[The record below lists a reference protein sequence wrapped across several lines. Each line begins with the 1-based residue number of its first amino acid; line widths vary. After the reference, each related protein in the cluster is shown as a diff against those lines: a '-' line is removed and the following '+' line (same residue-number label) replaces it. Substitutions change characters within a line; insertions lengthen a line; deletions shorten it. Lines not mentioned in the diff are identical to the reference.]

1 MEGEEGCTTMSI
13 YSIPL
18 KCTLKTAY
26 GGKFCVMRVLPQ
38 FKKFD
43 NKSAPPLLSDHRSS
57 SDSSSCKPGGRLRDG
72 PDAAW
77 GILASRKPAWD
88 TCALE

>member
-1 MEGEEGCTTMSI
+1 MSI
-13 YSIPL
+13 YS
-18 KCTLKTAY
+18 TTEAY
-26 GGKFCVMRVLPQ
+26 AENCIWCKFYVMRVLPQ

-57 SDSSSCKPGGRLRDG
+57 SDSSSCKPGGRLRDN
-72 PDAAW
+72 PDAAR

-88 TCALE
+88 TCVLE